1 MIPGLPHTE
10 TAVSE
15 IAEIVRLAVA
25 PVFLL
30 AGIGA
35 FLNVCAGR
43 LARIV
48 ERARALEPRLLG
60 SRGDEHDRILQGIR
74 VLDRRMGLVSAAIS
88 LAVLSAVLTCA
99 VVVLLFAGSLLK
111 AEFGTTIALLFIAC
125 VLDRPRHDNVIAEL
139 RGLGCGIVLI
149 PDGDV
154 AGVMATADPDT
165 SIDVYMGSG
174 GAPEGVLAAAALRC
188 VGGQIQGRLIF
199 RNDDERKRAKRRGFQ
214 SGRRRSRCRAR
225 SCRR

>member
-1 MIPGLPHTE
+1 MIPGLPPTE

-30 AGIGA
+30 AGLGA

-60 SRGDEHDRILQGIR
+60 SRGAEHDRILQGIR

-125 VLDRPRHDNVIAEL
+125 MISL
-139 RGLGCGIVLI
+139 
-149 PDGDV
+149 
-154 AGVMATADPDT
+154 
-165 SIDVYMGSG
+165 GSG
-174 GAPEGVLAAAALRC
+174 FFVF
-188 VGGQIQGRLIF
+188 LIETRVASRAVRI
-199 RNDDERKRAKRRGFQ
+199 RNELLEHQAEEQ
-214 SGRRRSRCRAR
+214 S
-225 SCRR
+225 